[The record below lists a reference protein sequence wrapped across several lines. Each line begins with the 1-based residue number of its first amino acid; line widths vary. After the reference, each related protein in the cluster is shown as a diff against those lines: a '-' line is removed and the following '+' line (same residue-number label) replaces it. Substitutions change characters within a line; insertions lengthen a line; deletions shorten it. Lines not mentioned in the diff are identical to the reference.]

1 MRLLIFYLIL
11 TGFFLFSVNNG
22 NLENRDTKA
31 SSLNAGFHYVAQDGT
46 VTAIAA
52 HPATVRSAPVVARH
66 ASAHPATGTHSAPD
80 ANPAPAV
87 MLSAAERSEAKS
99 KHVEAFQ
106 KPPMGKPLYG
116 LH

>member
-46 VTAIAA
+46 VTATATQPAA
-52 HPATVRSAPVVARH
+52 VRSAPVHH
-66 ASAHPATGTHSAPD
+66 ASAHPATGTQPAPGTL
-80 ANPAPAV
+80 PAPAV

-99 KHVEAFQ
+99 KHVEAYQ
-106 KPPMGKPLYG
+106 KPPMSIPLYS
-116 LH
+116 LY